1 MPLSK
6 KLDISQRIF
15 GLLILTNL
23 AFFLIGFLIHLQNN
37 IAVLAKDPLLSLI
50 ILGIAVFCF
59 ILGWGNILYKRKVI
73 GISFVYFFDFLFI
86 SGTYLMRSAVLVL
99 PIKIGFYLSFG
110 IFIISLPLL
119 YFSLYETSL
128 QASSKF
134 TKFLIQNRELQL
146 LRNSRKISLILACLV
161 FFFLSLVHLWVEYL
175 WQFKM
180 SNLEIYGTGLSFFT
194 FLTAIRFADGQAT
207 KDSTKILHTYNFM
220 YVIYG
225 YGLFIVLVF
234 YMAPLPFKLTILP
247 IITGVLLCSFSI
259 AALFNILTNITHA
272 NVLNQAYD
280 YVPLHDYDLLI
291 HKIKKQ
297 IVLGIPIASFI
308 AYELA
313 ANLQASINYLF
324 TAVR

>member
-1 MPLSK
+1 MSLSK
-6 KLDISQRIF
+6 KLDIFQRIL

-23 AFFLIGFLIHLQNN
+23 TFFLIGFLIHLQNN
-37 IAVLAKDPLLSLI
+37 IAILAKDPLFSLI
-50 ILGIAVFCF
+50 ILGMAVFCF
-59 ILGWGNILYKRKVI
+59 ILGWENILHKRKVI
-73 GISFVYFFDFLFI
+73 GIVFVCFFDFLFI
-86 SGTYLMRSAVLVL
+86 CGTYLMHGTVLAL

-110 IFIISLPLL
+110 VFILSFLLL
-119 YFSLYETSL
+119 YFSLYEANL

-146 LRNSRKISLILACLV
+146 LRNSRKISFILACLV

-194 FLTAIRFADGQAT
+194 LLTTIRFADGQVT
-207 KDSTKILHTYNFM
+207 KDSMKIFHTYNFM

-225 YGLFIVLVF
+225 YGLFIVLLF
-234 YMAPLPFKLTILP
+234 CMINLPLKLAIWP
-247 IITGVLLCSFSI
+247 IVVGALLCSFSI
-259 AALFNILTNITHA
+259 VALLNMLINIIHA

-280 YVPLHDYDLLI
+280 YEPPYDHDLLI
-291 HKIKKQ
+291 NKIKKQ
-297 IVLGIPIASFI
+297 IIIGIPIASFI

-313 ANLQASINYLF
+313 TNLQPSINYLF
-324 TAVR
+324 LK